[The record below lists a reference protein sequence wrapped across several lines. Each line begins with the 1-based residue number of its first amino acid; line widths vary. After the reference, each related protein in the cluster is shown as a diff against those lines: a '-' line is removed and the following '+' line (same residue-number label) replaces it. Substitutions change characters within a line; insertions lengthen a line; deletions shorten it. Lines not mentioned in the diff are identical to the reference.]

1 MFFQMCLH
9 EVVLISPFSTTCELS
24 GASQVALAVKN
35 PPASA
40 GDLRDPSSVPRS
52 GRFPG
57 AGHGNPLQYSCWR
70 ISWTEEPSRLQ
81 SRGLQ
86 RVGHNWSD
94 WTHTISLSFGPG
106 KWLNYCEPQFD
117 FILNRLHKTY
127 FSESVLSNGDDYM
140 HAHFQNCIFSN
151 WSTFVLQCCIGFCC
165 TPFHYTFMHVLF
177 LIAFTFFSLKLSD
190 YNHLSL
196 ISIFVFPLLRS
207 LLAQEPS
214 GPRREE

>member
-1 MFFQMCLH
+1 MQ
-9 EVVLISPFSTTCELS
+9 ETQET
-24 GASQVALAVKN
+24 QVWSLGLEDSLEEGMVTHSN
-35 PPASA
+35 IPA
-40 GDLRDPSSVPRS
+40 
-52 GRFPG
+52 
-57 AGHGNPLQYSCWR
+57 WR
-70 ISWTEEPSRLQ
+70 IPWTEEHGRLQ

-94 WTHTISLSFGPG
+94 WTHTIRLSFGPG

-151 WSTFVLQCCIGFCC
+151 WSTFVLQCCFGFCR

-196 ISIFVFPLLRS
+196 ISIFVFSLLRS